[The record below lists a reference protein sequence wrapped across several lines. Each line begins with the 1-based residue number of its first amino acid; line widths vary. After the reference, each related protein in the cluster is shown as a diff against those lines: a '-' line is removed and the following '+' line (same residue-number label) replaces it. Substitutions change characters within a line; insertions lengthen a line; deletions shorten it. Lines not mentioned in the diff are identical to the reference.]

1 VTVSA
6 SSATT
11 APAPLPPRTA
21 SGTGPWRKLAIAAVV
36 VFLAIAI
43 PFNLSAYLLNV
54 LILALIFGIVAIGLD
69 ILMGYTGLDS
79 LGQAAFYGTSAY
91 TIGILTVN
99 NGVDWYVAA
108 LAALGLATLLAV
120 AVGFVAVRLGGLYFL
135 LITLAFGQVLWGGV
149 QRWGDFTGGFNGL
162 SGVPMPAEF
171 LTEPLNF
178 CYAAIVVFAIVL
190 TVSRLLVSS
199 PFGLGLRGCRDDEER
214 LGTLGFRSFRLKWI
228 AFVIAGLLAA
238 VGGVLSA
245 TFNSF
250 VSPSDMDLQL
260 SFAIM
265 LMVIVGGAGYI
276 YGAVVGA
283 LIVTVLQYELSVYI
297 EDWWVLILGLVYVVT
312 AVFLPN
318 GVLGSVRLPAR
329 WRRTPAEAEPG
340 PPDEQAGVAPDAAT
354 PAVTDAAAPELSG
367 QPVAHGQPTAGDP
380 ILDLEAIEL
389 AFGGFKAL
397 DGISL
402 TFQPGERTAII
413 GPNGAGKT
421 TLFNVISGIYQPS
434 EGRIAVAGTDLT
446 RRPTHAR
453 PAVGL
458 ARTFQVTKVFAP
470 LTVLENMTLGLLGW
484 SERQHQYTMLR
495 RTRRTGELHE
505 RAHAELARVGLDEFA
520 DVHVHSL
527 SYGHQKQLDI
537 ALALASQ
544 PRLLLLD
551 EPTAGLSQSEATRM
565 MGLVRALPRDITV
578 LIIEHN
584 LDFVFGLT
592 DRLIV
597 LDHGQVLVDGPQAE
611 IRQSEEVRRIYFGTR
626 G

>member
-1 VTVSA
+1 MA
-6 SSATT
+6 AT
-11 APAPLPPRTA
+11 LPRRLTIGA
-21 SGTGPWRKLAIAAVV
+21 VLLIA
-36 VFLAIAI
+36 AIAI
-43 PFNLSAYLLNV
+43 PFNMSAYLLNV

-99 NGVDWYVAA
+99 NDVNWFVAA
-108 LAALGLATLLAV
+108 LAALALAGLLAV
-120 AVGFVAVRLGGLYFL
+120 AFGFVAVRLGGLYFL

-178 CYAAIVVFAIVL
+178 CYVALAIFVAVL
-190 TVSRLLVSS
+190 ALARLIVSS
-199 PFGLGLRGCRDDEER
+199 PFGLGLRGCRDDEQR

-228 AFVIAGLLAA
+228 AFVIAGLFAA
-238 VGGVLSA
+238 LGGILSA
-245 TFNSF
+245 SFNSF

-283 LIVTVLQYELSVYI
+283 VIVTVLQYELSVYI
-297 EDWWVLILGLVYVVT
+297 EDWWLVVLGLVYMVT

-329 WRRTPAEAEPG
+329 WRGGGTAADGPAPSDGAGEPAEIAAPA
-340 PPDEQAGVAPDAAT
+340 PPDVAVPSRAGGVVS
-354 PAVTDAAAPELSG
+354 AVRADEP
-367 QPVAHGQPTAGDP
+367 P
-380 ILDLEAIEL
+380 ILALDEIRL

-397 DGISL
+397 DGVTL
-402 TFQPGERTAII
+402 DVQPGERTAII

-421 TLFNVISGIYQPS
+421 TLFNVVSGIYRPTS
-434 EGRIAVAGTDLT
+434 GSIAVAGSDLT
-446 RRPTHAR
+446 GRPPHAR
-453 PAVGL
+453 TAVGL
-458 ARTFQVTKVFAP
+458 ARTFQVTKVFMP
-470 LTVLENMTLGLLGW
+470 LTVLDNMTLGLLGW
-484 SERQHQYTMLR
+484 TERRHQYTMLR
-495 RTRRTGELHE
+495 RTGRAGELRQRAIAQLE
-505 RAHAELARVGLDEFA
+505 RIGLADLA
-520 DVHVHSL
+520 DVPVHSL

-537 ALALASQ
+537 GLALASE

-551 EPTAGLSQSEATRM
+551 EPTAGLSQSESQRM
-565 MGLVRALPRDITV
+565 MGLVAELPGDITV

-584 LDFVFGLT
+584 LDFVFSLT
-592 DRLIV
+592 DRLVV
-597 LDHGQVLVDGPQAE
+597 LNHGQVLVDG
-611 IRQSEEVRRIYFGTR
+611 RQDEVRGSEEVRRIYFGTR

>member
-1 VTVSA
+1 VTVAA
-6 SSATT
+6 SSAAA
-11 APAPLPPRTA
+11 APAAPGA
-21 SGTGPWRKLAIAAVV
+21 TGGGQARKLAIAAVV
-36 VFLAIAI
+36 VFAAIAI

-54 LILALIFGIVAIGLD
+54 LVLALIFGIVAIGLD

-108 LAALGLATLLAV
+108 LAALALATLLAV

-162 SGVPMPAEF
+162 SGVPMPADF

-178 CYAAIVVFAIVL
+178 CYFALVIFAIVL
-190 TVSRLLVSS
+190 WLSRLVVSS

-283 LIVTVLQYELSVYI
+283 LVVTVLQYELSVYI

-318 GVLGSVRLPAR
+318 GILGSVRLPRR
-329 WRRTPAEAEPG
+329 WRSAEPG
-340 PPDEQAGVAPDAAT
+340 PGPAAERSPAAAESPAVIEAAT
-354 PAVTDAAAPELSG
+354 TAEPPARAPAAATTGE
-367 QPVAHGQPTAGDP
+367 P
-380 ILDLEAIEL
+380 ILELDDISL

-397 DGISL
+397 EGISL
-402 TFQPGERTAII
+402 AFQPGERTAII

-421 TLFNVISGIYQPS
+421 TLFNVVSGIYRPS
-434 EGRIAVAGTDLT
+434 RGSIVAGGTDLT
-446 RRPTHAR
+446 GLPTYARPT
-453 PAVGL
+453 VGL

-484 SERQHQYTMLR
+484 SERRHQYTMLR
-495 RTRRTGELHE
+495 RTPRTGELHD
-505 RAHAELARVGLDEFA
+505 RARDELARVGLSEFA
-520 DVHVHSL
+520 DAPVHSL

-537 ALALASQ
+537 ALALASK

-551 EPTAGLSQSEATRM
+551 EPTAGLSQSEAQRM
-565 MGLVRALPRDITV
+565 MGLVDGLPAEITV

-597 LDHGQVLVDGPQAE
+597 LDHGQVLVDGPQSE
-611 IRQSEEVRRIYFGTR
+611 VRRSEEVRRIYFGTR